1 MLEIREF
8 NKIIVANWKL
18 NGSNDFLEAY
28 FEELD
33 SKNLRLNVCGVIC
46 PPTAYIQNCY
56 SKLHSL
62 YLGAQDCSKFKEGA
76 YTGEISASMLKENNC
91 IFCIVGHSERRQV
104 FKENNEDIKIKA
116 AQLLD
121 EKIVPIICIGET
133 LEQKKMN
140 KTHEVLKEQ
149 VINSLPQNSSKESVV
164 IAYEPI
170 WAIGTGMTPTLDEI
184 NNIHKYLKK
193 DIKEIEGYK
202 LLYGG
207 SVNPKNASDIMNLEY
222 VDGVLVGGASLK
234 ADQFSEIL
242 KA

>member
-121 EKIVPIICIGET
+121 AKIIPIICIGAVSYTHLT
-133 LEQKKMN
+133 LP
-140 KTHEVLKEQ
+140 T
-149 VINSLPQNSSKESVV
+149 ICSV
-164 IAYEPI
+164 
-170 WAIGTGMTPTLDEI
+170 
-184 NNIHKYLKK
+184 
-193 DIKEIEGYK
+193 
-202 LLYGG
+202 
-207 SVNPKNASDIMNLEY
+207 
-222 VDGVLVGGASLK
+222 
-234 ADQFSEIL
+234 
-242 KA
+242 

>member
-33 SKNLRLNVCGVIC
+33 SKNLRLNVCGIIC

-91 IFCIVGHSERRQV
+91 KFCIVGHSERRQV

-121 EKIVPIICIGET
+121 EKIIPIICIGET
-133 LEQKKMN
+133 LEQKKMH

-149 VINSLPQNSSKESVV
+149 VINSLPTNSSKESVV

-234 ADQFSEIL
+234 ADQFSQIL